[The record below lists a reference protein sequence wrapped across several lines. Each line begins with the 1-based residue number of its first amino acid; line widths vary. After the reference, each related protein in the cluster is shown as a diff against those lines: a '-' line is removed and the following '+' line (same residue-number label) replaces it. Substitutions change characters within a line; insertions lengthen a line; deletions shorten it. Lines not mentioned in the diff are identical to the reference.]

1 MKKSLEK
8 INKNIPN
15 IVELRCFLSDNGAIL
30 LTGSIMITCS
40 LIALHDVSNRSDMLR
55 SAAVLYWFVVSCLAL
70 SASIWTMI
78 TFYGCIDG
86 INRMIYKIHLRNSF
100 K

>member
-30 LTGSIMITCS
+30 LTGSIMVICS
-40 LIALHDVSNRSDMLR
+40 LIALHDVSNRSDML
-55 SAAVLYWFVVSCLAL
+55 SAAPVLFWFVVSCLAL

-86 INRMIYKIHLRNSF
+86 INRMIYKIHLRNSI